1 VATLAFG
8 GLAKRSGEEEGSTYR
23 NQVRGYGD
31 LVRDPAGLLDLPPG
45 FNYRVIS
52 SAGSVKSEAGILIAA
67 AVTFDAKD

>member
-1 VATLAFG
+1 
-8 GLAKRSGEEEGSTYR
+8 
-23 NQVRGYGD
+23 VRGYGD